1 MLCRVYDSFKIHY
14 MIMGKA
20 IIHVRSAGS
29 VLLIIHYKIMSLGP
43 ELR

>member
-1 MLCRVYDSFKIHY
+1 MLCRVWQFQIHY
-14 MIMGKA
+14 TIMGKA

-29 VLLIIHYKIMSLGP
+29 VLLIIHYTIMSLGL